1 MAFDAGMLKCVISE
15 IDELREARIEK
26 IYQPTNDEVVILL
39 HSATKKGKILINAGS
54 NYPRITITESNQE
67 NPQKAPMLCMLLRKH
82 LNSGKLLSAYTFGFE
97 RACCLEFEAYDEL
110 GFKSIKH
117 LIVELMGKYSN
128 IILTDA
134 NNRIV
139 ALLKSIDFSVSM
151 QRQLLVGM
159 TYQLPPKQD
168 KLDTELI
175 TEDDIIFAY
184 DRATPDT
191 RIDKFI
197 TSRFSGIAISTARE
211 IAYSLTGDIDAP
223 IKNVEKRTLG
233 RAFLKIINDI
243 KGNKAKPYLIYNEK
257 GERQEF
263 SYMPLHFYGRA
274 YETKEFDTFAHLID
288 EYYSKKGSDERI
300 HQKSS
305 DIFRLL
311 TNAENRIV
319 KKIALQAE
327 EIENT
332 EKAEEYR
339 QMADLITAN
348 LYAIKKGADY
358 VEVINY
364 YDENMPQIKIPID
377 NKFSPAQNAQRY
389 YKKYTKLK
397 KAKTELAKQI
407 EIAKGELE
415 YISTVFDSLTKA
427 EGETDL
433 TQIRNELYNSGYA
446 SRMKNYSLQ
455 KSQAPKP
462 LKFVTSGGY
471 TVLCGKNN
479 TQNDYI
485 TTKLA
490 EKGDW
495 WFHVKNLAGSHVLMQ
510 SNGKDEPSEKD
521 FTEAAEIAAYYSK
534 AEGNNIEVD
543 YTLAKHVKKPAGSKP
558 GYVIYHVNWSAIV
571 SPNEKKIKEMQI
583 K

>member
-1 MAFDAGMLKCVISE
+1 MAFDAGMLKCVIAE
-15 IDELREARIEK
+15 IDEMREARIEK
-26 IYQPTNDEVVILL
+26 IYQPSNDEIIIML

-54 NYPRITITESNQE
+54 NYPRINITEMSQE

-82 LNSGKLLSAYTFGFE
+82 LNSGKLLCAYTFGFE
-97 RACCLEFEAYDEL
+97 RVCCLEFEAYDEL
-110 GFKSIKH
+110 GFKSKKH
-117 LIVELMGKYSN
+117 LIVEMMGKYSN
-128 IILTDA
+128 IILTDSG
-134 NNRIV
+134 NKIL
-139 ALLKSIDFSVSM
+139 ALLKPVDFSVSM

-159 TYQLPPKQD
+159 SYELPPKQD
-168 KLDTELI
+168 KMDTERL
-175 TEDDIIFAY
+175 TEDDIINAY
-184 DRATPDT
+184 EKATPDT
-191 RIDKFI
+191 KIDKFL
-197 TSRFSGIAISTARE
+197 TSRFSGVAISTARE
-211 IAYSLTGDIDAP
+211 IAFSLAGDIDAP
-223 IKNVEKRTLG
+223 LRSVEKRTLG
-233 RAFLKIINDI
+233 RTFLKIVSDI
-243 KGNKAKPYLIYNEK
+243 KEKRAKPYLILNDR
-257 GERQEF
+257 GEMQEF
-263 SYMPLHFYGRA
+263 SYIPLRFYGKG
-274 YETKEFDTFAHLID
+274 YEIKELDSFSNLID
-288 EYYSKKGSDERI
+288 EYFSKKGTNERI
-300 HQKSS
+300 RQKSS

-311 TNAENRIV
+311 TNAENRII
-319 KKIALQAE
+319 KKIALQGE
-327 EIENT
+327 ELENT
-332 EKAEEYR
+332 ERAEEYR

-348 LYAIKKGADY
+348 LYAIKSGASY

-364 YDENMPQIKIPID
+364 YDENMPTIKIPID
-377 NKFSPAQNAQRY
+377 NKFSPSQNAQRY
-389 YKKYTKLK
+389 YKKYAKLK

-407 EIAKGELE
+407 ELAKGELE
-415 YISTVFDSLTKA
+415 YISTVFDALTKA

-433 TQIRNELYNSGYA
+433 TQIRNELYHSGYA

-462 LKFVTSGGY
+462 LKFMTSGGY
-471 TVLCGKNN
+471 IALCGKNN

-510 SNGKDEPSEKD
+510 ANGREEPSEKD
-521 FTEAAEIAAYYSK
+521 FTECAEIAAYYSK